1 MDFSCKTNTTIPF
14 LLYVVQFSFD
24 NLQVYSFM
32 WLYFALPLRTKQ
44 SRTKGSQFLW
54 IYTSQA
60 FTTKVFPRKK
70 HISTHIGCR
79 DGSRVARINW
89 RPFGDVTSGVQ
100 CHNVIIAE
108 NSCHK
113 MYVEFVNVQKMF
125 KIKIPSAHYFGYK
138 IFTK

>member
-1 MDFSCKTNTTIPF
+1 MYLVCVWPPCHKYFLTFFTFVSIKYKFRTFFVQNVEMDFSCKTNTTIPF

-60 FTTKVFPRKK
+60 FTTKVFSRKK
-70 HISTHIGCR
+70 HIS
-79 DGSRVARINW
+79 SASSIN
-89 RPFGDVTSGVQ
+89 
-100 CHNVIIAE
+100 NVDRF
-108 NSCHK
+108 ST
-113 MYVEFVNVQKMF
+113 
-125 KIKIPSAHYFGYK
+125 
-138 IFTK
+138 IFDPPPPPLRTDFLG